1 MYGNNYQSPYTQQA
15 QARLASME
23 QQYPQYAQ
31 QNYPQYQ
38 QGYPQPYNQPVQPKN
53 LLSSVAVTSIE
64 EAKAQPIALDGTKQL
79 FMDTSNGKIYT
90 KQFNIQTGGADFDTY
105 EKVITQLDNS
115 AQTDMEKQ
123 PISAGSNILEEVKS
137 ELDTLRKEVST
148 LKEELNYVQP
158 NESST
163 NDVTAES
170 TTTGDDKPSTRNGKS
185 RTKS

>member
-15 QARLASME
+15 QARLNSME

-38 QGYPQPYNQPVQPKN
+38 QGYPQPYAQPIQQKN
-53 LLSSVAVTSIE
+53 ALSSVAVTSIE

-105 EKVITQLDNS
+105 ERVVVQPTEAAQETMENKQIDIGNTALDGIRN
-115 AQTDMEKQ
+115 
-123 PISAGSNILEEVKS
+123 
-137 ELDTLRKEVST
+137 ELDTLRKEVSI

-163 NDVTAES
+163 DDVTAEPAA
-170 TTTGDDKPSTRNGKS
+170 TGDDKPSARNGKC